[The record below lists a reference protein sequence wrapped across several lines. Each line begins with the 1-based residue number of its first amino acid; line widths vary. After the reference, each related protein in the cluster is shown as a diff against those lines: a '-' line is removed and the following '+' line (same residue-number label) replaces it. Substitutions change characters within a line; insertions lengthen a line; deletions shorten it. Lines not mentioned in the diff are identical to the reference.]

1 MNHTRSIHYIT
12 RLKKLSVYYELST
25 AWDDALRDQN
35 IWRLRDNS
43 INKRLLSE
51 DFLTFKRYMDLSL
64 ALESANNDVTKL
76 NQPGEI
82 HQINQRNQRSHRESR
97 RIVLYIIIVL
107 VLTASRVNQYQISK
121 PELAI
126 FRRTVKWCVTIVI

>member
-1 MNHTRSIHYIT
+1 
-12 RLKKLSVYYELST
+12 
-25 AWDDALRDQN
+25 
-35 IWRLRDNS
+35 
-43 INKRLLSE
+43 
-51 DFLTFKRYMDLSL
+51 MDLSL

-126 FRRTVKWCVTIVI
+126 FRRTVKWCVTIVIWLDIFVSIRLGHVKIIIKWVILKKCVIVKPKM